1 MEKDYSEPMS
11 TEVMRTC
18 KIGVTGTIGSGKSL
32 VGRILAE
39 QNIPVLDVDDV
50 VHNLLDTSKEV
61 QTAIAKRFG
70 DDVLMDDGSGS
81 NGKRV
86 DRARLG
92 KIVFHDENDRRDLEK
107 IVHPAVL
114 QYSEQWIE
122 EEGSP
127 IAAVLIPL
135 LFESGNPKRFA
146 QVWSVSCHESIL
158 RARLKER
165 SKLSSAEIDKRLAA
179 QMSQEEKASLAD
191 CVIDNSG
198 TVDETRRQV
207 LSLLIEVQQTIGL
220 PVIDP
225 RHIVGPACS
234 EDKTQTLQD
243 A

>member
-1 MEKDYSEPMS
+1 MS

-50 VHNLLDTSKEV
+50 VHSLLDSSKEV

-70 DDVLMDDGSGS
+70 DAVLVDDDSREGG
-81 NGKRV
+81 GKRV

-92 KIVFHDENDRRDLEK
+92 KIVFQNEDDRRDLEK

-114 QYSEQWIE
+114 QYSEEWVEQE
-122 EEGSP
+122 SSP

-135 LFESGNPKRFA
+135 LFESGNPRSFA

-165 SKLSSAEIDKRLAA
+165 SKLSDAEIDKRLAA

-225 RHIVGPACS
+225 SHIVSPVCS
-234 EDKTQTLQD
+234 EDKAQTLQD

>member
-1 MEKDYSEPMS
+1 
-11 TEVMRTC
+11 MRTC

-50 VHNLLDTSKEV
+50 VHSLLDSSQEV
-61 QTAIAKRFG
+61 QAAIAKRFG
-70 DDVLMDDGSGS
+70 EDVLIDNNGG
-81 NGKRV
+81 GKRV

-92 KIVFHDENDRRDLEK
+92 KIVFHDETDRRDLEK

-114 QYSEQWIE
+114 QYSEHWIE

-135 LFESGNPKRFA
+135 LFESGNPRSFA

-165 SKLSSAEIDKRLAA
+165 SKLSEAEIDKRLAA
-179 QMSQEEKASLAD
+179 QMTQEEKASLAD

-225 RHIVGPACS
+225 SQIVGPACT
-234 EDKTQTLQD
+234 EEKAQTLQD

>member
-1 MEKDYSEPMS
+1 MS

-18 KIGVTGTIGSGKSL
+18 KLGVTGTIGSGKSL

-50 VHNLLDTSKEV
+50 VHSLLDTSKEV

-70 DDVLMDDGSGS
+70 DDVLIDDGNSSG
-81 NGKRV
+81 GKRV

-135 LFESGNPKRFA
+135 LFESGNPRRFA
-146 QVWSVSCHESIL
+146 QVWGVTCHESIL

-165 SKLSSAEIDKRLAA
+165 SKLSDAEIDKRLAA

-225 RHIVGPACS
+225 SHIVGPACS